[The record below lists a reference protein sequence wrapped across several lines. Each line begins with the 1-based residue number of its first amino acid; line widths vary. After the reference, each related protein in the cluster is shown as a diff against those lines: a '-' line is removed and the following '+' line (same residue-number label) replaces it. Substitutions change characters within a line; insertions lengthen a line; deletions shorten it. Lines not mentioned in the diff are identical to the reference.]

1 MKLKRLYSG
10 IVSITQPNSWNGGY
24 VVKLMKELLLLTQ
37 KAGEEHPDYFED
49 ITEENASLF
58 RFDAAKGY
66 QLFVM
71 PELQQGDEH
80 SYTLKRM
87 TSTPHGDVPVDSF
100 FCYLSAH
107 VKNVSISIFNQPD
120 FAIEFQYLPDEM
132 VKVTVYRL
140 L

>member
-24 VVKLMKELLLLTQ
+24 VVKLLKELLSLAQ
-37 KAGEEHPDYFED
+37 GEGEEHPDYFAD

-71 PELQQGDEH
+71 PELQHGGQH
-80 SYTLKRM
+80 AYTLKRI

-100 FCYLSAH
+100 FCYLSAR
-107 VKNVSISIFNQPD
+107 VKSVSVSIFNQPE